1 MQRKHFPIVLNWT
14 NYIAPKV
21 LHLNFHIEG
30 ETGFQ
35 FIPGQFITLL
45 IDTPEKQLR
54 RSYSIAN
61 TYHDGS
67 NTIEF
72 AASYVDGGIASELLF
87 NLKPGEKLN
96 ASGPFGRLILREE
109 LPKRYI
115 FVATGT
121 GVTPYRAM
129 LAEIEQRLEQQPQ
142 LEVVLLFGV
151 RKPEDLLY
159 GNEFAEFAEK
169 NSRFI
174 FQAYYSRAE
183 LISPKAYEHQGYVG
197 KAFTNLNPDPHHDI
211 VYLCGN
217 PNMIDEVFALLVN
230 HGFPTENIR
239 REKYISSN

>member
-14 NYIAPKV
+14 KYIAPSV

-30 ETGFQ
+30 ETNFQ
-35 FIPGQFITLL
+35 FVPGQFITLL
-45 IDTPEKQLR
+45 IDRPEKQLR

-87 NLKPGEKLN
+87 NLKPGEKLT
-96 ASGPFGRLILREE
+96 ASGPFGRLILRDE

-129 LAEIEQRLEQQPQ
+129 LAEIAQRLEQQTQ

-159 GNEFAEFAEK
+159 GDEFAAFAEK
-169 NSRFI
+169 T
-174 FQAYYSRAE
+174 
-183 LISPKAYEHQGYVG
+183 V
-197 KAFTNLNPDPHHDI
+197 
-211 VYLCGN
+211 
-217 PNMIDEVFALLVN
+217 ALLFRLTTAAQN
-230 HGFPTENIR
+230 
-239 REKYISSN
+239 